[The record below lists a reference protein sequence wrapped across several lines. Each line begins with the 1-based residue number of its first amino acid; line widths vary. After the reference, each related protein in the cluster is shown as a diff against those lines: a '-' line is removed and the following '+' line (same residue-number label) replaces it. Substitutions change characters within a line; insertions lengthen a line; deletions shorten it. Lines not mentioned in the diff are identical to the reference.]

1 VNCPTNF
8 KGFAIVI
15 SPIILV
21 LIVLAVVS
29 AVIFVTG
36 LSVNG
41 KPMRFDPSSHEPA
54 KSWYI
59 EGNANPDGEP
69 VPLSCSFV
77 EFDERGDFL
86 DFAQHVA
93 CAEKLK
99 KLAQEGQVLL
109 VIYCHGWKNSSQSY
123 DVVSFNSFLARLA
136 ASQEIRDLKLRVHG
150 VYLGWRGNAFRPYV
164 SKGVKGENYE
174 KTIAMFG
181 KPIID
186 DRYHRKFSWSLF
198 IPENLSYWNRKMAAE
213 QRVAGLPL
221 ARAIFTYAG
230 SVKRYGENP
239 DNRVIVIG
247 HSFGALLLE
256 RSLGQAMTG
265 AITMDWSQ
273 EKGAPPVFGR
283 RLPFEMI
290 LFVNSAA
297 PAIYAKL
304 LRDFLEANRA
314 ALTRYNDPWANVPLV
329 VSITSTA
336 DSATGKAH
344 PLGNLLAPFAP
355 SLQRS
360 YTTGIFVNPP
370 PPVPPPHIQYPSH
383 PKVRQSKFYTTT
395 PGHNRYL
402 INHWIV
408 SDPNT
413 AGCPEEVFT
422 RNLSTKV
429 ANPKVFQTVNSD
441 GQVLGWRITD
451 QPPQGQSV
459 TLGSMVPAMQHSDYW
474 IISCGKELIRDHND
488 IWSPITMELYAGI
501 FRAVQSCRDA
511 AS

>member
-1 VNCPTNF
+1 VINPTSLVL
-8 KGFAIVI
+8 FALVLVAVVIVI
-15 SPIILV
+15 
-21 LIVLAVVS
+21 
-29 AVIFVTG
+29 TG
-36 LSVNG
+36 FSVNG
-41 KPMRFDPSSHEPA
+41 KPMRFDPRSNEPA

-59 EGNANPDGEP
+59 EGNANPDGER

-93 CAEKLK
+93 CSDKLK

-123 DVVSFNSFLARLA
+123 DVVSFTAFLARLA
-136 ASQEIRDLKLRVHG
+136 ANQEILGLKLRVHG
-150 VYLGWRGNAFRPYV
+150 IYLGWRGNAFRPYV
-164 SKGVKGENYE
+164 SKGAKSEVYQR
-174 KTIAMFG
+174 TIAMFG

-186 DRYHRKFSWSLF
+186 DHCHRKFWWTLW

-230 SVKRYGENP
+230 SVKLYGQNP
-239 DNRVIVIG
+239 DNRLIVIG

-265 AITMDWSQ
+265 AITMDWSH
-273 EKGAPPVFGR
+273 EKGAAPVFGR
-283 RLPFEMI
+283 RLPFDLI

-314 ALTRYNDPWANVPLV
+314 ALKRNKDPWANVPVV

-336 DSATGKAH
+336 DRATGVAH
-344 PLGNLLAPFAP
+344 WLGNCLAPFAP
-355 SLQRS
+355 SLQRN
-360 YTTGIFVNPP
+360 YTSGIFVNPP
-370 PPVPPPHIQYPSH
+370 PPVPPEHMEYPSH
-383 PKVRQSKFYTTT
+383 GKIRQSKFYTKT
-395 PGHNRYL
+395 PGHSRYL

-413 AGCPEEVFT
+413 AGCPEEVFS

-429 ANPKVFQTVNSD
+429 ADPKAFQTVNSD
-441 GQVLGWRITD
+441 RRVLGWRITD
-451 QPPQGQSV
+451 QPPEGKGIR
-459 TLGSMVPAMQHSDYW
+459 LGSMVPAMQLSDYW

-488 IWSPITMELYAGI
+488 IWSSVTMELYAGI
-501 FRAVQSCRDA
+501 FRAVQSCRET

>member
-1 VNCPTNF
+1 M
-8 KGFAIVI
+8 I

-304 LRDFLEANRA
+304 
-314 ALTRYNDPWANVPLV
+314 
-329 VSITSTA
+329 
-336 DSATGKAH
+336 
-344 PLGNLLAPFAP
+344 APRLP
-355 SLQRS
+355 
-360 YTTGIFVNPP
+360 
-370 PPVPPPHIQYPSH
+370 
-383 PKVRQSKFYTTT
+383 
-395 PGHNRYL
+395 
-402 INHWIV
+402 
-408 SDPNT
+408 
-413 AGCPEEVFT
+413 
-422 RNLSTKV
+422 
-429 ANPKVFQTVNSD
+429 
-441 GQVLGWRITD
+441 
-451 QPPQGQSV
+451 
-459 TLGSMVPAMQHSDYW
+459 
-474 IISCGKELIRDHND
+474 
-488 IWSPITMELYAGI
+488 
-501 FRAVQSCRDA
+501 
-511 AS
+511 